1 MILNKRE
8 LEERDYLE
16 KVKYVISSLIDK
28 TEDDIKDYSREVKE
42 IKDYLWENKADMD
55 HVEKVSSR
63 ESITQR
69 ALTAQASV
77 SKIKRL
83 RKLIA
88 SPYFGRID
96 FKQDGDNNYIPHY
109 IGIHSFFDPFINENI
124 IFDWRAPLSSMYY
137 DFETG
142 RANYIAPNGM
152 VEGDISIKRQY
163 RIREGKLEFM
173 LESSLS
179 IHDDIL
185 QKELSKSSDEKMKNI
200 VATIQ
205 RDQNLIIRNEDSKVL
220 IIQGAAGSGKTS
232 IALHRIAFLLYRQKE
247 NLTSDDILI
256 ISPNRIFADYISN
269 VLPELGEENIPET
282 GMADLASDIL
292 ENKYAFTSFFEQI
305 ATIIDNQDREFI
317 ERTRFKSSPSFLSS
331 LNSFFVH
338 LENTH
343 FQFRDIEYGRFFIP
357 AFLIEEKFKLHSRL
371 PILKRYKAAA
381 GDICT
386 AIEKEYKTDLNS
398 SDLNKI
404 TSLLKKM
411 SKRNNLISV
420 YQEFYFWLNKPELFK
435 KKSRTLFEYSDI
447 FPLAYIKIFL
457 EGISVRK
464 SVKHLLIDEMQD
476 YTPVQYALISKMY
489 HCNKT
494 ILGDI
499 NQSLDPESSAN
510 ADIISKVFPGADVMS
525 LSKSYRSTFEITNF
539 AQNISFNENLT
550 PIERHGKEPSVKL
563 YNTEADQI
571 NEIELYIQEFIENK
585 YNSMGI
591 ICKTQKEAD
600 KLFQSL
606 NQKEGK
612 YLSKK
617 GEKKILLLT
626 DQTVSFVNGIIITN
640 AHLSKGLEFDYVVV
654 PNVSNENY
662 NTSIDRKMLYIAC
675 TRAMHILRITALKTI
690 SDFVTK

>member
-1 MILNKRE
+1 MTFNKRE
-8 LEERDYLE
+8 SEERGYLE
-16 KVKYVISSLIDK
+16 KVKGVISSLIDK
-28 TEDDIKDYSREVKE
+28 TEADIKDYSREVQE
-42 IKDYLWENKADMD
+42 IKDYLWESKSDMD

-69 ALTAQASV
+69 TLTAQASV

-83 RKLIA
+83 RKLMA

-109 IGIHSFFDPFINENI
+109 IGIHSFFDPYINKNI

-142 RANYIAPNGM
+142 RANYTAPSGL
-152 VEGDISIKRQY
+152 VEGDISVKRQY
-163 RIREGKLEFM
+163 RIRDGKLEFM
-173 LESSLS
+173 LESSLN

-205 RDQNLIIRNEDSKVL
+205 RDQNLIIRNEESKVL

-247 NLTSDDILI
+247 NLSSDDILI

-282 GMADLASDIL
+282 GMADLASEIL
-292 ENKYAFTSFFEQI
+292 EHKFAFTSFFEQI
-305 ATIIDNQDREFI
+305 AKIIEDSDKEFI
-317 ERTRFKSSPSFLSS
+317 KRTRFKSSPSFLSS
-331 LNSFFVH
+331 LNSFLVH

-343 FQFRDIEYGRFFIP
+343 FQFRDLEYGRFFIP
-357 AFLIEEKFKLHSRL
+357 AFLIEDKFRLHSRL

-381 GDICT
+381 LDICT
-386 AIEKEYKTDLNS
+386 AIEKEYKTDLKS
-398 SDLNKI
+398 SDSNKI
-404 TSLLKKM
+404 ASLLKTM
-411 SKRNNLISV
+411 SKSNNLISV
-420 YQEFYFWLNKPELFK
+420 YQEFYIWLKKSELFK
-435 KKSRTLFEYSDI
+435 KQSRSVFEYSDI

-457 EGISVRK
+457 EGTPVRK

-476 YTPVQYALISKMY
+476 YTPVQYALISKIY

-539 AQNISFNENLT
+539 AQNISFNEHLT
-550 PIERHGKEPSVKL
+550 PIERHGQEPTVKL
-563 YNTEADQI
+563 CNSEEDQI
-571 NEIELYIQEFIENK
+571 NEIEFYIQEFIEKK

-591 ICKTQKEAD
+591 ICKTQKEAE
-600 KLFQSL
+600 KLFQFL
-606 NQKEGK
+606 DKKEGK
-612 YLSKK
+612 YLSQN
-617 GEKKILLLT
+617 GEKKISLLT

-654 PNVSNENY
+654 PNVSKDNY
-662 NTSIDRKMLYIAC
+662 TTSVDRKMLYIAC
-675 TRAMHILRITALKTI
+675 TRAMHILRITSLKTI
-690 SDFVTK
+690 SDFIKR

>member
-1 MILNKRE
+1 MTFNKRE
-8 LEERDYLE
+8 SEERGYLE
-16 KVKYVISSLIDK
+16 KVKGVISSLIDK
-28 TEDDIKDYSREVKE
+28 TEADIKDYSREVQE
-42 IKDYLWENKADMD
+42 IKDYLWESKSDMD

-69 ALTAQASV
+69 TLTAQASV

-83 RKLIA
+83 RKLMA

-109 IGIHSFFDPFINENI
+109 IGIHSFFDPYINKNI

-142 RANYIAPNGM
+142 RANYTAPSGL
-152 VEGDISIKRQY
+152 VEGDISVKRQY
-163 RIREGKLEFM
+163 RIRDGKLEFM

-205 RDQNLIIRNEDSKVL
+205 RDQNLIIRNEESKVL

-247 NLTSDDILI
+247 NLSSDDILI

-282 GMADLASDIL
+282 GMADLASEIL
-292 ENKYAFTSFFEQI
+292 EHKFAFTSFFEQI
-305 ATIIDNQDREFI
+305 AKIIEDSDKEFI
-317 ERTRFKSSPSFLSS
+317 KRTRFKSSPSFLSS
-331 LNSFFVH
+331 LNSFLVH

-343 FQFRDIEYGRFFIP
+343 FQFRDLEYGRFFIP
-357 AFLIEEKFKLHSRL
+357 AFLIEDKFRLHSRL

-381 GDICT
+381 LDICT
-386 AIEKEYKTDLNS
+386 AIEKEYKTDLKS
-398 SDLNKI
+398 SDSNKI
-404 TSLLKKM
+404 ASLLKTM
-411 SKRNNLISV
+411 SKSNNLISV
-420 YQEFYFWLNKPELFK
+420 YQEFYIWLKKSELFK
-435 KKSRTLFEYSDI
+435 KQSRSVFEYSDI

-457 EGISVRK
+457 EGTPVRK

-476 YTPVQYALISKMY
+476 YTPVQYALISKIY

-539 AQNISFNENLT
+539 AQNISFNEHLT
-550 PIERHGKEPSVKL
+550 PIERHGQEPTVKL
-563 YNTEADQI
+563 CNSEEDQI
-571 NEIELYIQEFIENK
+571 NEIEFYIQEFIEKK

-591 ICKTQKEAD
+591 ICKTQKEAE
-600 KLFQSL
+600 KLFQFL
-606 NQKEGK
+606 DKKEGK
-612 YLSKK
+612 YLSQN
-617 GEKKILLLT
+617 GEKKISLLT

-654 PNVSNENY
+654 PNVSKDNY
-662 NTSIDRKMLYIAC
+662 TTSVDRKMLYIAC
-675 TRAMHILRITALKTI
+675 TRAMHILRITSLKTI
-690 SDFVTK
+690 SDFIKR